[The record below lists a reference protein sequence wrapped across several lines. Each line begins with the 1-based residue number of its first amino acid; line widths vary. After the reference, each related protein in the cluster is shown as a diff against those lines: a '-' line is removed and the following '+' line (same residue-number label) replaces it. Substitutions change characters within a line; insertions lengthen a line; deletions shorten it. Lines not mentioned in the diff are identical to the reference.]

1 MVNRRIKTFNQRM
14 KETAPYG
21 KPLTPRERQIL
32 RLVALGMTNKEIGR
46 ELFISECTV
55 KSHLQRV
62 GNKTQI
68 GDRTQLGVW
77 AFAQEI
83 RNIMFVAETLPGLR
97 DSIYQTF
104 ENWLSVDLYKSVL
117 ELPTGVEENDSEA

>member
-32 RLVALGMTNKEIGR
+32 RLVALGMTNKEIGK

-83 RNIMFVAETLPGLR
+83 RNIMFVAETLPELR
-97 DSIYQTF
+97 DTIYQTF
-104 ENWLSVDLYKSVL
+104 EKWLSVDLYKHVL
-117 ELPTGVEENDSEA
+117 ELPTGVEK